1 MSFILFFVMMIDEL
15 KDRIDVM
22 KSNIDYLQDQIGEC
36 QTNIIQL
43 DELKDGNDYLNLEN
57 FIETITSV
65 NEAKYFLKKL
75 LVLGLNKG
83 IVAAQ
88 KEFLCNELKC
98 ELEQYERD
106 YNTQQQLLQNIINS
120 NAKATS
126 SKTTNKNEDEE
137 TSMLNRQFMNSFNNY
152 FNNQLNGG
160 AHENGNNNNNNNNNI
175 NSNSSN
181 SCSNKRN
188 NPDEPNEYNCDNF
201 EIDEII
207 LAPQFEGI

>member
-1 MSFILFFVMMIDEL
+1 
-15 KDRIDVM
+15 M

-36 QTNIIQL
+36 QTNIIHL

-106 YNTQQQLLQNIINS
+106 YNTQQQLLQNIINNS
-120 NAKATS
+120 NTKAAN
-126 SKTTNKNEDEE
+126 SKTSNQKEDEE
-137 TSMLNRQFMNSFNNY
+137 TSLLNKQFMNSFNNY

-160 AHENGNNNNNNNNNI
+160 VHENGI
-175 NSNSSN
+175 NSSN
-181 SCSNKRN
+181 NKN
-188 NPDEPNEYNCDNF
+188 NPDEPNEYNSDNF

-207 LAPQFEGI
+207 LAPQFEGMIFK

>member
-1 MSFILFFVMMIDEL
+1 MFTLINKLCLKLIIVKFYLLDEL

-36 QTNIIQL
+36 QTNIIHL

-106 YNTQQQLLQNIINS
+106 YNTQQQLLQNIINNS
-120 NAKATS
+120 NTKAAN
-126 SKTTNKNEDEE
+126 SKTSNQKEDEE
-137 TSMLNRQFMNSFNNY
+137 TSLLNKQFMNSFNNY

-160 AHENGNNNNNNNNNI
+160 VHENGI
-175 NSNSSN
+175 NSSN
-181 SCSNKRN
+181 NKN
-188 NPDEPNEYNCDNF
+188 NPDEPNEYNSDNF

-207 LAPQFEGI
+207 LAPQFEGMIFK

>member
-1 MSFILFFVMMIDEL
+1 MINKLCLKLIIVKFYLLDEL

-36 QTNIIQL
+36 QTNIIHL

-106 YNTQQQLLQNIINS
+106 YNTQQQLLQNIINNS
-120 NAKATS
+120 NTKAAN
-126 SKTTNKNEDEE
+126 SKTSNQKEDEE
-137 TSMLNRQFMNSFNNY
+137 TSLLNKQFMNSFNNY

-160 AHENGNNNNNNNNNI
+160 VHENGI
-175 NSNSSN
+175 NSSN
-181 SCSNKRN
+181 NKN
-188 NPDEPNEYNCDNF
+188 NPDEPNEYNSDNF

-207 LAPQFEGI
+207 LAPQFEGMIFK

>member
-1 MSFILFFVMMIDEL
+1 MINKLCLKLIILKFYLLDEL

-36 QTNIIQL
+36 QTNIIHL

-106 YNTQQQLLQNIINS
+106 YNTQQQLLQNIINNS
-120 NAKATS
+120 NTKAAN
-126 SKTTNKNEDEE
+126 SKTSNQKEDEE
-137 TSMLNRQFMNSFNNY
+137 TSLLNKQFMNSFNNY

-160 AHENGNNNNNNNNNI
+160 VHENGI
-175 NSNSSN
+175 NSSN
-181 SCSNKRN
+181 NKN
-188 NPDEPNEYNCDNF
+188 NPDEPNEYNSDNF

-207 LAPQFEGI
+207 LAPQFEGMIFK

>member
-1 MSFILFFVMMIDEL
+1 LFTLINKLCLKLIIVKFYLLDEL

-36 QTNIIQL
+36 QTNIIHL

-106 YNTQQQLLQNIINS
+106 YNTQQQLLQNIINNS
-120 NAKATS
+120 NTKAAN
-126 SKTTNKNEDEE
+126 SKTSNQKEDEE
-137 TSMLNRQFMNSFNNY
+137 TSLLNKQFMNSFNNY

-160 AHENGNNNNNNNNNI
+160 VHENGI
-175 NSNSSN
+175 NSSN
-181 SCSNKRN
+181 NKN
-188 NPDEPNEYNCDNF
+188 NPDEPNEYNSDNF

-207 LAPQFEGI
+207 LAPQFEGMIFK

>member
-1 MSFILFFVMMIDEL
+1 LINKLCLKLIIVKFYLLDEL

-36 QTNIIQL
+36 QTNIIHL

-106 YNTQQQLLQNIINS
+106 YNTQQQLLQNIINNS
-120 NAKATS
+120 NTKAAN
-126 SKTTNKNEDEE
+126 SKTSNQKEDEE
-137 TSMLNRQFMNSFNNY
+137 TSLLNKQFMNSFNNY

-160 AHENGNNNNNNNNNI
+160 VHENGI
-175 NSNSSN
+175 NSSN
-181 SCSNKRN
+181 NKN
-188 NPDEPNEYNCDNF
+188 NPDEPNEYNSDNF

-207 LAPQFEGI
+207 LAPQFEGMIFK